1 MYDLKCSN
9 KLETQETSTEQI
21 LESGLK
27 DQPHVE
33 ECNQTNLTF
42 PSLQI
47 NKNNEQIRLLQLE
60 IAKARSQA
68 GEAYNE
74 NEQWQKWGGYMEARI
89 KEYQEANQAWE
100 DEAFYQS
107 ALNNLNISSNDIGKQ
122 NHYSYRSTLFLW
134 IKAFMAAMMYTV
146 LASIPIG
153 GLAGLL
159 LGVIFYLWLGQ
170 GTKPMVIYQ
179 VFSVTGVIGCGIFV
193 LVRLIERGI
202 FPSFIENR
210 RKYIAIEEYKRAT
223 KKYVLDKET
232 KKNDQEY
239 IKWQTQRKIES
250 GKKEYWQQ
258 LTGEAFETELKDM
271 LRHIGYKKFMSFGHV
286 NRPDGGVDFYA
297 EDPSG
302 KKCVIQCKAHKKPV
316 SVTHL
321 RDLLGAL
328 TATEGKATYAVMA
341 SLGGLTK
348 PARKFADSNGIHVWT
363 MEEVVKMSVRASRN
377 KVEVS

>member
-1 MYDLKCSN
+1 MNDVKFSN

-42 PSLQI
+42 PNLQI

-60 IAKARSQA
+60 LAKARSQA
-68 GEAYNE
+68 GEAFNE
-74 NEQWQKWGGYMEARI
+74 NEQWQKWAGYMEARI

-153 GLAGLL
+153 GLVGLL

-179 VFSVTGVIGCGIFV
+179 VFSATGVIGCGIFV
-193 LVRLIERGI
+193 LARLIERGI

-223 KKYVLDKET
+223 EKYIYDKET

-239 IKWQTQRKIES
+239 IKWQTQRKMES

-271 LRHIGYKKFMSFGHV
+271 LRHIGYKKFMSFGHA
-286 NRPDGGVDFYA
+286 NRPDGGVDFYV

-302 KKCVIQCKAHKKPV
+302 KKCVIQCKHHKKPV

-348 PARKFADSNGIHVWT
+348 PARKFADSYGIHVWT
-363 MEEVVKMSVRASRN
+363 MEEVVKMSVRASSL
-377 KVEVS
+377 KGK